1 MPVRYSALLPVLALL
16 AAACASTEKS
26 PAEEAADATKST
38 APEHPIAEIVEAT
51 RKPEGIGS
59 LLASIDREITAWN
72 NLFLASVTETDRAKT
87 RTLEKSIMTKTHNR
101 RQEIIEQLETG
112 PVTNRIVA
120 AAALGFTRDAAVQS
134 PLLAA
139 LDDTE
144 PEVVSSALLGLWLL
158 ERDDTPLDR
167 IAAHLTAG
175 DTDDI
180 RTNAALCLTTLVKK
194 GARSDSALPALRI
207 GLIDRAATVRA
218 QCALGLAELGD
229 SDSYQAIADM
239 LTDETTLVVA
249 SSARALAFLAT
260 KDGKLRGKAARALV
274 TAWIRAEEPRKGS
287 IYRSMIEL
295 SGINYG
301 SDEEEWSKWATR
313 LP

>member
-1 MPVRYSALLPVLALL
+1 MQVRSSAVLPVLALL
-16 AAACASTEKS
+16 AAACATVEKS

-38 APEHPIAEIVEAT
+38 APERPIAEIVEAT
-51 RKPEGIGS
+51 RKPESIGA
-59 LLASIDREITAWN
+59 LLGSIDREITAWN

-101 RQEIIEQLETG
+101 RQEIVEQLESG

-120 AAALGFTRDAAVQS
+120 AAALGFTRDATVQS

-144 PEVVSSALLGLWLL
+144 PEVVASALLGLWLL
-158 ERDDTPLDR
+158 EREDTPLDR
-167 IAAHLTAG
+167 ISAHLTNG

-194 GARSDSALPALRI
+194 GARGDSALPALRI
-207 GLIDRAATVRA
+207 GLIDRATTVRA

-229 SDSYQAIADM
+229 SESFQAIAD
-239 LTDETTLVVA
+239 LLADDTTLAVA
-249 SSARALAFLAT
+249 SAARALAFLGT

-274 TAWIRAEEPRKGS
+274 TAWIRAEDPAKSS

-295 SGINYG
+295 SGTNYG
-301 SDEEEWSKWATR
+301 SNEEEWSKWATR